1 MLIIFAYYYEGKL
14 ETSINNNETHSLVIK
29 ITPKNSW
36 IKEEIKLK
44 DKLPRNWQKSD
55 TWYKKINEQSLKLY
69 WKENM

>member
-1 MLIIFAYYYEGKL
+1 MLIIFTYYYEGKL
-14 ETSINNNETHSLVIK
+14 ETSINNNETHSLVVK

-55 TWYKKINEQSLKLY
+55 TWYKKLMNGD
-69 WKENM
+69 